1 MEELLQYIFQ
11 YGVGTLCVAYLIY
24 FQNTTMKDMNNTL
37 LKMID
42 TLNGINT
49 RLSIIEDKLE
59 RKVINMACKRGKRK
73 R

>member
-1 MEELLQYIFQ
+1 MEEIMNAITN
-11 YGVGTLCVAYLIY
+11 YGIGIVCVGYLIY

-37 LKMID
+37 IKMID

-59 RKVINMACKRGKRK
+59 RKKNDD
-73 R
+73 

>member
-1 MEELLQYIFQ
+1 MEEILQYIFQ

-37 LKMID
+37 IKMIE

-59 RKVINMACKRGKRK
+59 RKGE
-73 R
+73 